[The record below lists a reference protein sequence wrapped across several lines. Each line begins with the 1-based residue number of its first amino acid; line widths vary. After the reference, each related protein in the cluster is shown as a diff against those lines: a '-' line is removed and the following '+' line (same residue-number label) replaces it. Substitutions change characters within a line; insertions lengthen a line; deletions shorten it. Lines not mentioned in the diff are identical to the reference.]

1 MFRLPSFAGCQS
13 QDTRQIIIF
22 KKVGKPFAGCWPPA
36 KKFEKKN
43 LNSLPGA
50 SDMAPG
56 KESAEGISQ

>member
-36 KKFEKKN
+36 KKFQKKKSKFFAG
-43 LNSLPGA
+43 SL
-50 SDMAPG
+50 
-56 KESAEGISQ
+56 